1 MGDRYLLT
9 VLCNCGFKE
18 EDVWYAPTSGV
29 IEWRCPICHKII
41 NLEEYSGIDAEDCAS
56 TDYGLESVRKLK
68 KEVKKLVGKELKND

>member
-1 MGDRYLLT
+1 MNNMGDRYLLT

-41 NLEEYSGIDAEDCAS
+41 NLEDHKNMMDFIPLSLAHID
-56 TDYGLESVRKLK
+56 LFVRL
-68 KEVKKLVGKELKND
+68 